1 MIPPRLHSS
10 IRVLAMSHSLTRALR
25 FDAVCAGATLC
36 MVLICPGNATA
47 QGPSE
52 VEAMEQAVNTAALLP
67 DPPFLRREAFTYV
80 RENRRDPFSPPG
92 VMMTGSPMVGGVRLL
107 GIIHH
112 PQDDLSVVLLESRM
126 QSENASGAEPGGVH
140 LPEGIRLRVGDS
152 VGDTRIAQIHV
163 DHVVVEIGSSS
174 GVTRRIVE
182 MPKAE
187 GEAGS

>member
-1 MIPPRLHSS
+1 
-10 IRVLAMSHSLTRALR
+10 
-25 FDAVCAGATLC
+25 
-36 MVLICPGNATA
+36 
-47 QGPSE
+47 
-52 VEAMEQAVNTAALLP
+52 MEQEVNAAALLP
-67 DPPFLRREAFTYV
+67 DPPFFRRETFNYL

-92 VMMTGSPMVGGVRLL
+92 VMITGSPMVGGVRLL

-112 PQDDLSVVLLESRM
+112 PQDDLSVALLESRM
-126 QSENASGAEPGGVH
+126 QSEKGSGTRPTGMH
-140 LPEGIRLRVGDS
+140 LPGRIRLRVGDS

-163 DHVVVEIGSSS
+163 DHVVVEIASSS